1 MCRVGNCPPIPL
13 CSHPYFGRLESVL
26 QFNNACAKFAMPQG
40 WPFFFSITGL
50 NCVYW
55 GGDQNLGVQLT
66 LFKGGGARVVR
77 LCPQH
82 YCLYES
88 HIIIFQGNQ
97 SREIKE
103 QGNQSIGK
111 IKCREIKA
119 EPDMSTLASEKRLNQ
134 K

>member
-1 MCRVGNCPPIPL
+1 MLWNKIINVQGGQLPTHIPL

-66 LFKGGGARVVR
+66 LFKGGGGG
-77 LCPQH
+77 
-82 YCLYES
+82 
-88 HIIIFQGNQ
+88 QG
-97 SREIKE
+97 
-103 QGNQSIGK
+103 GLDY
-111 IKCREIKA
+111 A
-119 EPDMSTLASEKRLNQ
+119 LNITAYIEVTYV
-134 K
+134 